1 MKHMKH
7 ISELPDD
14 EIEPGQTY
22 EKIRGRISTW
32 GNIDTNVFYKRDLK
46 KFKEQGRI
54 TILTKNQVILNP
66 MFNPEPWDDED
77 SLHANACRISII
89 TLPRLLE
96 SIDIQ
101 E

>member
-1 MKHMKH
+1 MKH

-32 GNIDTNVFYKRDLK
+32 GNIDTDVFYKRDLK
-46 KFKEQGRI
+46 KFKEQERI
-54 TILTKNQVILNP
+54 TILTKNQIVLNP
-66 MFNPEPWDDED
+66 IFNPEYWDDED

-89 TLPRLLE
+89 TLPQLSKSE